1 MNNNGEKCKTS
12 IIHIPNICDEVGL
25 YSLLT
30 INFLILTPVYMVYF
44 DYLVYMGGGGAKKPP
59 GLTLAFDFRQS

>member
-12 IIHIPNICDEVGL
+12 IIHVPNICDEVGL
-25 YSLLT
+25 YLSLT
-30 INFLILTPVYMVYF
+30 INFLILTLVYMVYF
-44 DYLVYMGGGGAKKPP
+44 DYLVYRGGGAKKPP

>member
-44 DYLVYMGGGGAKKPP
+44 DYLVCMGGGGGKKASRSNS
-59 GLTLAFDFRQS
+59 GI